1 MSKLVRAEIW
11 SDTEAGGGSRLLAI
25 PGEQI
30 LKAVMNEDLKGR
42 QDVQMQFDHAIA
54 VRSAAEI
61 PDTASAASLVLTSAP
76 GPTFRD
82 QFNRA
87 DSNTVG
93 GGWTEIEAAAAN
105 NRILTNRLLQT
116 FGSPQTRVTQVVA
129 GHPTTDWLVQVN
141 RQVPAGGNDSD
152 AMIARGFDLV
162 AQGALVSEYGSFP
175 NAAFNLARI
184 LRLNN
189 GVGTIIAST
198 TVVQTANQFWQNRL
212 VGRFEGADLR
222 LKNYLTLVSSITDL
236 TTTPV
241 LRLSFLELAANIPPN
256 LADEIALDT
265 ANASAF
271 KDESLLCPA
280 DMFVVGLP
288 TGFSARI
295 DGGTPVVESGGTAT
309 IPVDAIPLPFT
320 LLEVLD
326 ETLAVVGSNSPAGG
340 GWGGETY
347 TFTPAVIPFTRGDE
361 NRVLRSVFNPT
372 GVLESRIVVP
382 IETRASDG
390 GETSRLEAQN
400 ILVDLNNGIVQRTES
415 DGSFNAT
422 FSLLSFTL
430 EELVDFILLSAPTEF
445 VKGTIDTPTLVIE
458 AFSFDFDT
466 PLSALQELAQL
477 AGLELG
483 VRRTAVEFLV
493 DVVVQTGLQI
503 TPTLLLSSPVGL
515 LLRDD
520 FDRPNQSGL
529 GNGWS
534 VTTAN
539 SIDIS
544 GNLAVAAGQAIA
556 FRSDIAL
563 PDNLIIHANLKGD
576 FPGVMVHF
584 NNGANDASDP
594 FTTGS
599 EGYILRHRNNLNRHE
614 GHEYIL
620 DPRQVNGGG
629 DPGNTLFAANR
640 IRVEKSGANRI
651 LRFYATNSLAGSDTD
666 TAVALF
672 GSFTDTSPLAALEFG
687 FSLLASGN
695 VCGLFWMCGAD
706 VRVTGLPTGFGARI
720 DGGATVLEVGGIAT
734 IDVDGLLLPFALL
747 EVLDD
752 LGSVVASN
760 APVDF
765 LSGGWGGETYDFKS
779 SPHTPQFRLRKNIV
793 GIERRSDARDQA
805 NRVYPFGQIQDSTI
819 RQTIGKARWEV
830 ATVPS
835 ATTFTVTERLLFEDA
850 HLEGNFV
857 DDLGGGLFEIDV
869 TVESTG
875 VITTT
880 AAHGLSVGQ
889 LIAFRLNAAGD
900 ELPFVES
907 PGSQALYG
915 VLNGRLEATDI
926 PPVDNLV
933 VNPALRDF
941 TAGAADDFVAIG
953 SPTLSQE
960 TDAIHTRVGGSA
972 QKVETALAGEGIKTD
987 PIAIVAV
994 SPDLFFSALVQVF
1007 VETGGGVEIFLDHS
1021 TEGRFPLEGSEERAF
1036 TTKAGVFIELRI
1048 EGKEFPTGTVEVVII
1063 SRSAG
1068 TNVFYIDAVQ
1078 FVQAA
1083 QAFDF
1088 FDGRSSVVLWQR
1100 GLDHLT
1106 LVNLPEIQYALPG
1119 ALDLTTV
1126 READFPFDEVTLGGN
1141 VFVRDE
1147 RFNITTLTRVL
1158 QVRRDLKAGRNI
1170 ALELSSR
1177 RQNIIDRLSALER
1190 RKRIEEPEGP
1200 PGPSI
1205 GSFVLTLP
1213 ASEVAIA
1220 LVAKGATLSYKFL
1233 ATTGTAPTYD
1243 DVLAT
1248 GVVSDLINGEQ
1259 VLTGLTLAPSETASV
1274 RLVAFSLI
1282 GGLGTPGETAAATIS
1297 RVPEQVVSAAATVAR
1312 TTDEPIPANTTETI
1326 IWDDE
1331 TEPPEG
1337 LIDIGNMHP
1346 ESGTQRRRLC
1356 VPPGAGGVYLA
1367 LGQLHMQAASTGAV
1381 SMVARHIPTGE
1392 SSGLEAFFIN
1402 NPRPEGEIVLTGWG
1416 LSLFTGFASLV
1427 AAPGDFFRYEA
1438 STTVVDRT
1446 LESDDS
1452 RFSAI
1457 FLSAES
1463 RANPRV
1469 YLRRTSGQS
1478 IATGGGGDL
1487 MAWQAEVD
1495 DIGGLADLGT
1505 DANRITIPSGQ
1516 DGGYL
1521 FISVINWSGSSVTAE
1536 RRIQIEINGSEAARV
1551 RIERTGGTAF
1561 SGAIQQQVAY
1571 MRLAAVATDFFTV
1584 RAFQDSGGALLV
1596 NIGLTY
1602 FEAYKLFPSSDTT
1615 TPRADVA
1622 RTADLT
1628 VLTATPTVVP
1638 WTLENVDV
1646 GAMHDLVTDPERL
1659 TIPTG
1664 ESGAYIFIVEIDWAA
1679 QAGGK
1684 REVIIRKNG
1693 TDTIGRVL
1701 YQDPDTDIEQQCFAI
1716 DLTAVEGD
1724 FYEVIVEQTS
1734 GVSVDVALARSKF
1747 QTSKIVQLTVGG

>member
-76 GPTFRD
+76 GPLFRD
-82 QFNRA
+82 QFNRP

-93 GGWTEIEAAAAN
+93 GGWTEVES
-105 NRILTNRLLQT
+105 T
-116 FGSPQTRVTQVVA
+116 
-129 GHPTTDWLVQVN
+129 
-141 RQVPAGGNDSD
+141 AGGNQILSNALRQLAAENPRVVQEALASHPADFIVQVTTKPGSLNTYQ
-152 AMIARGFDLV
+152 ILARGFDWV
-162 AQGALVSEYGSFP
+162 AQGPDRSTYASAPSESLDVARLFRVDHGVSSLLGSVSVTQV
-175 NAAFNLARI
+175 A
-184 LRLNN
+184 
-189 GVGTIIAST
+189 GE
-198 TVVQTANQFWQNRL
+198 FWQDRM
-212 VGRFEGADLR
+212 VGIVEGANVR
-222 LKNYLTLVSSITDL
+222 LKNYLTKVSSLTDL
-236 TTTPV
+236 TATPV
-241 LRLSFLELAANIPPN
+241 LRLNVLDTAVPSN
-256 LADEIALDT
+256 LADEVAMLQGGGTTVADRDEFFLCGLDV
-265 ANASAF
+265 
-271 KDESLLCPA
+271 
-280 DMFVVGLP
+280 FVIGLP
-288 TGFSARI
+288 SGFSARV
-295 DGGTPVVESGGTAT
+295 DGGTPVVESGGTA
-309 IPVDAIPLPFT
+309 AIRLDTLPLPFT
-320 LLEVLD
+320 LIEVLD
-326 ETLAVVGSNSPAGG
+326 TSATVVAADTPVGG
-340 GWGGETY
+340 GWGDETY
-347 TFTPAVIPFTRGDE
+347 TFTPAIVPFTRGDE

-372 GVLESRIVVP
+372 GILESRIVVP

-400 ILVDLNNGIVQRTES
+400 ILIDLNNGLVQRTEA
-415 DGSFNAT
+415 DGSFVAT
-422 FSLLSFTL
+422 FTLLSFTL
-430 EELVDFILLSAPTEF
+430 EELVDFILLSAPDEF
-445 VKGTIDTPTLVIE
+445 VKGDIDTPTLVIE

-483 VRRTAVEFLV
+483 VRRNAAVEFLV
-493 DVVVQTGLQI
+493 DIVVQTGLQI
-503 TPTLLLSSPVGL
+503 TPTLLLTSPVGL

-556 FRSDIAL
+556 FRSDITL
-563 PDNLIIHANLKGD
+563 PDNLLIHANLKGD

-584 NNGANDASDP
+584 NNGAQDKPDP
-594 FTTGS
+594 FSTGT

-614 GHEYIL
+614 GHEYVD

-651 LRFYATNSLAGSDTD
+651 LRFFATNSLAGSDTD
-666 TAVALF
+666 TAVTLF
-672 GSFTDTSPLAALEFG
+672 GSFTDTSPLAAVEFG

-706 VRVTGLPTGFGARI
+706 VIVTGLPTGFGARI
-720 DGGATVLEVGGIAT
+720 DGGATVIEVGGIAT
-734 IDVDGLLLPFALL
+734 IDVDALLLPFALL

-765 LSGGWGGETYDFKS
+765 LSGGWGGETYDFQS

-857 DDLGGGLFEIDV
+857 DDLGGGLFEIDI

-900 ELPFVES
+900 ELAFVDS
-907 PGSQALYG
+907 PSSQVLYG

-1036 TTKAGVFIELRI
+1036 TTKAGVFIEIRI

-1190 RKRIEEPEGP
+1190 RGRIEEPAGP
-1200 PGPSI
+1200 PGPQI

-1233 ATTGTAPTYD
+1233 ATTGTPPTYD

-1259 VLTGLTLAPSETASV
+1259 VLTSLILAPNETASV
-1274 RLVAFSLI
+1274 RLVAFSLK
-1282 GGLGTPGETAAATIS
+1282 GGAGTPGETAAATIS
-1297 RVPEQVVSAAATVAR
+1297 RVPEQVISAAATVAR
-1312 TTDEPIPANTTETI
+1312 TTDEPIPANTTEVI
-1326 IWDDE
+1326 FWDDE
-1331 TEPPEG
+1331 EPPPEG
-1337 LIDIGNMHP
+1337 LTDIGQMHP
-1346 ESGTQRRRLC
+1346 PGASQQERLI
-1356 VPPGAGGVYLA
+1356 VPAGAGGVYLVI
-1367 LGQLHMQAASTGAV
+1367 GQMHAQAASTGAF
-1381 SMVARHIPTGE
+1381 SMAAKHIPTGE
-1392 SSGLEAFFIN
+1392 SLGLEPFFVN

-1416 LSLFTGFASLV
+1416 MSLFTGFTDLV
-1427 AAPGDFFRYEA
+1427 ARAGDFFRLEA
-1438 STTVVDRT
+1438 ATTVIART
-1446 LESDDS
+1446 LDDVDS
-1452 RFSAI
+1452 RFSAA

-1478 IATGGGGDL
+1478 IPTGGGGTL
-1487 MAWQAEVD
+1487 LAWQAEVD
-1495 DIGGLADLGT
+1495 DVGGLVDLGA
-1505 DANRITIPSGQ
+1505 DVNRITIPAGQ

-1521 FISVINWSGSSVTAE
+1521 FISVINWSGSSLTAE

-1551 RIERTGGTAF
+1551 RIERTAGNTF

-1584 RAFQDSGGALLV
+1584 RAFQDTGGALLV

-1602 FEAYKLFPSSDTT
+1602 FEAYKLFPSSDLT
-1615 TPRADVA
+1615 TPRADIA

-1628 VLTATPTVVP
+1628 VLTATPTVIP

-1646 GAMHDLVTDPERL
+1646 GAMHDLVVNPERL

-1684 REVIIRKNG
+1684 REMIIRKNG

-1701 YQDPDTDIEQQCFAI
+1701 YQDPDTDITQQCYAI

-1724 FYEVIVEQTS
+1724 FYEVLVEQTS
-1734 GVSVDVALARSKF
+1734 GVSVNVALARSKF
-1747 QTSKIVQLTVGG
+1747 QASNILQLTAGG